1 MKKIKTVTVVSLSR
15 GILGESFVRHELD
28 IGVKRLTDMGLEV
41 RFSEHCLSGLEYIE
55 RHPEARARDLLDAFE
70 SDTDMILCAIG
81 GDDTYRLSPYLF
93 DHGELRTT

>member
-41 RFSEHCLSGLEYIE
+41 RFPSTVSAAWSTSNSTRRPGPGICWT
-55 RHPEARARDLLDAFE
+55 LLKA
-70 SDTDMILCAIG
+70 TRI
-81 GDDTYRLSPYLF
+81 
-93 DHGELRTT
+93 